1 MIVLP
6 NRIIQYKG
14 GSSMVTRTDDPT
26 FQCTKCYKP
35 WFNEDL
41 ELTLLAVRP
50 TCPHCGSDVRKLS
63 EQSPLITE

>member
-1 MIVLP
+1 
-6 NRIIQYKG
+6 
-14 GSSMVTRTDDPT
+14 MVTRTDDPT

-50 TCPHCGSDVRKLS
+50 TCPHCGSDVRKLN
-63 EQSPLITE
+63 EQAPLITE